1 MTETTWAPRPR
12 RWWIAFLLNAIL
24 PPMGYGYAGAW
35 KMVVATVIGFI
46 AGAVALNEWT
56 LASPPGVY
64 AYGLQGLVI
73 GAAILAALLGLHA
86 AILAWRAPPKDGRPS
101 KLALLYIAPWVL
113 LVVANMLYG
122 SYGPHPTYSMASAS
136 MEPTLQEGDIL
147 MVDGARADCGRTDMK
162 VGDVVVFRR
171 PGSAAP
177 FVHRIVAGP
186 GQAVSVQAGV
196 LTIDG
201 KPLARRPLGSVA
213 VRHTPLRV
221 TEFEET
227 LPNGFHHRIYDL
239 GPNGD
244 LDQMAATT
252 VPAGSWYL
260 MGDNRDNAA
269 DSRVKGPVPGRDI
282 CAVALKIVYAKDKSR
297 VGRRP

>member
-1 MTETTWAPRPR
+1 MSETAYPPRPR
-12 RWWIAFLLNAIL
+12 RWWIAFLLNAVV
-24 PPMGYGYAGAW
+24 PPVGYAYAGAW
-35 KMVVATVIGFI
+35 KTVAAAVAAFMG
-46 AGAVALNEWT
+46 GAVILNEWT

-64 AYGLQGLVI
+64 AYGLQGIVV
-73 GAAILAALLGLHA
+73 GAAILAVLLGLHA
-86 AILAWRAPPKDGRPS
+86 AVLAWRAPPKGGRPS
-101 KLALLYIAPWVL
+101 KLVLLYVAPWVL
-113 LVVANMLYG
+113 LVIANMLYG

-136 MEPTLQEGDIL
+136 MEPTLTEGDIV
-147 MVDGARADCGRTDMK
+147 MVEGARAECGRSGVK

-171 PGSAAP
+171 PGVAAP
-177 FVHRIVAGP
+177 YMHRVVAGP
-186 GQAVSVQAGV
+186 GQTVAMQGGLLV
-196 LTIDG
+196 IDG
-201 KPLARRPLGSVA
+201 QVAARRALGSV
-213 VRHTPLRV
+213 VVPNTPLRA

-227 LPNGFHHRIYDL
+227 LPTGGRHRIYDQ
-239 GPNGD
+239 GPDGE
-244 LDQMAATT
+244 LDQLAATT

>member
-1 MTETTWAPRPR
+1 MTETYAPRPR
-12 RWWIAFLLNAIL
+12 RWWIALLLNAVF
-24 PPMGYGYAGAW
+24 PPVGYAYAGAW
-35 KMVVATVIGFI
+35 RMVAATVVGLM

-64 AYGLQGLVI
+64 RFGLQGLIV
-73 GAAILAALLGLHA
+73 GAAVVAALLGLHA
-86 AILAWRAPPKDGRPS
+86 AWLAYRAPPKGGRPS
-101 KLALLYIAPWVL
+101 KLILLYVAPWLVL
-113 LVVANMLYG
+113 VIANMLYG

-136 MEPTLQEGDIL
+136 MEPTLKAGDVV
-147 MVDGARADCGRTDMK
+147 MVDGARAECGRADVK

-171 PGSAAP
+171 PGTAAP
-177 FVHRIVAGP
+177 YMHRVVAGP
-186 GQAVSVQAGV
+186 GQTVEMRGGLLV
-196 LTIDG
+196 IDG
-201 KPLARRPLGSVA
+201 KPVARRAMGSVA
-213 VRHTPLRV
+213 LPNTPLRV

-227 LPNGFHHRIYDL
+227 LPNGARHRIYDL

-269 DSRVKGPVPGRDI
+269 DSRVDGPAPGRDI
-282 CAVALKIVYAKDKSR
+282 CAIALKTVYAKDQSR